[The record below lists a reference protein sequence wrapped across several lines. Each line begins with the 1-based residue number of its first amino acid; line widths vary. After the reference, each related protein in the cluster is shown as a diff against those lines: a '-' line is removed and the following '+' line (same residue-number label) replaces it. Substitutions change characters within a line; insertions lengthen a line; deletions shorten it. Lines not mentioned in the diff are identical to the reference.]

1 MNRKISLAIV
11 DDHPIVVQGL
21 QMILTNNSDINVTGC
36 FTSGSDFIE
45 FLKNNEV
52 DIVLL
57 DIMLPDSNGMDLCK
71 EIKSVSPNTC
81 VLALSNHSE
90 RSIVMQMLQ
99 NGASGYLLKNVSV
112 QELTNCIYEALNG
125 EVAFSKAVKEIL
137 ARPSAN
143 DLKGIPQLTKREKE
157 VLQLIAE
164 GKTTALMAKHLFVSP
179 LTIETHRRNLL
190 QKFEVKNVASLIK
203 IAADHGLLKSI
214 G

>member
-57 DIMLPDSNGMDLCK
+57 DIMLPDSNGMDVCK

-203 IAADHGLLKSI
+203 IAADHWLLKSI

>member
-21 QMILTNNSDINVTGC
+21 QMILTNNNDINVTGC

-57 DIMLPDSNGMDLCK
+57 DIMLPDSNGMDVCK

>member
-57 DIMLPDSNGMDLCK
+57 DIMLPDSNGMDVCK

-203 IAADHGLLKSI
+203 IAADQGLLKSI